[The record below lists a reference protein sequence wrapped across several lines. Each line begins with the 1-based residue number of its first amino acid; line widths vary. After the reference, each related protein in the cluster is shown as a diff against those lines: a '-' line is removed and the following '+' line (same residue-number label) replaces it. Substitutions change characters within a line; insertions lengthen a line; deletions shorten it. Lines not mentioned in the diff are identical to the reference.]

1 MLTLYHAPRSRS
13 SRIVWL
19 LEEIGEPYEIQYVG
33 IRRGDGSGETDANN
47 PHPHG
52 KVPALVHDG
61 IVVTESIAI
70 CQYLGETFPAAGL
83 QVKPGE
89 PGRADYL
96 SWLAY
101 YAGVIEPSLTCK
113 FLNVETPRG
122 VPGWVPWEAVE
133 ARIGAQLEAGPWALG
148 ERFTT
153 VDILIASLLQWAGPN
168 FGERPAYE
176 AYKAR
181 IMARPALARAL
192 AKDEPQA

>member
-19 LEEIGEPYEIQYVG
+19 LEEVGEPYEIQYVG
-33 IRRGDGSGETDANN
+33 IRRGDGSGETDAKN

-52 KVPALVHDG
+52 KVPALIHDG
-61 IVVTESIAI
+61 VVVTESVAI

-83 QVKPGE
+83 EVKAGE

-113 FLNVETPRG
+113 FLNVEAPRG
-122 VPGWVPWEAVE
+122 VPGWAPWEAVE
-133 ARIGAQLEAGPWALG
+133 ARIGAQLETGPWALG

-153 VDILIASLLQWAGPN
+153 VDILIASLLQWAAPN
-168 FGERPAYE
+168 FKERPAYE